1 MTSSKNLRGV
11 LPPAVTIFDEAEK
24 ISESGMQDQVRF
36 LMQSGVHG
44 ITVGGSTGEGHTLSS
59 QELSDIVKI
68 TLEVTD
74 SKVPL
79 IAGII
84 ENSTKSVI
92 KKIDALKNLPINAL
106 QITPVYYLFEPD
118 QASIIEYYRDIS
130 KSTDKPII
138 IYNVIPWVYLSVE
151 TLLKVMDEVPQ
162 VIGVKQSAGDLESL
176 ALLLKKRPPGKLV
189 ITAVDPL
196 LCSSF
201 CLGADGVI
209 AALPTAA
216 PSACVALWN
225 ACQQN
230 NFSYANSLHEKLL
243 GVWDTI
249 KGPNLPANVK
259 YCLELQGCN
268 SGIPRRPMQ
277 KTTDAQKSSIEKAF
291 SELNRF
297 SQS

>member
-24 ISESGMQDQVRF
+24 ISEGGMQDQVRF

-44 ITVGGSTGEGHTLSS
+44 ITVGGSTGEGHTLSA

-68 TLEVTD
+68 TSDVTN
-74 SKVPL
+74 SKLPL

-118 QASIIEYYRDIS
+118 QGSIIEYYRDIS

-189 ITAVDPL
+189 ITAEL
-196 LCSSF
+196 L
-201 CLGADGVI
+201 
-209 AALPTAA
+209 
-216 PSACVALWN
+216 
-225 ACQQN
+225 
-230 NFSYANSLHEKLL
+230 H
-243 GVWDTI
+243 
-249 KGPNLPANVK
+249 
-259 YCLELQGCN
+259 
-268 SGIPRRPMQ
+268 
-277 KTTDAQKSSIEKAF
+277 
-291 SELNRF
+291 
-297 SQS
+297 